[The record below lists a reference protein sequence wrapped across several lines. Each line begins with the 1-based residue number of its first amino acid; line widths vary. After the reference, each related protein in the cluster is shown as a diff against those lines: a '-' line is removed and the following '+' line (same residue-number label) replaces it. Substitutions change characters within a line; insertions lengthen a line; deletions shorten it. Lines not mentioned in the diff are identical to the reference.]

1 MLVHKHATHR
11 LIKAFETVGPN
22 EPIGDE
28 ALAACEAAMTR
39 PLSFSPPG
47 SPSLEEHRSSVYVAN
62 CGANW
67 DKLAEL
73 NKEVAALGYG
83 NVITTSITK

>member
-28 ALAACEAAMTR
+28 ALAAFAKRFAA
-39 PLSFSPPG
+39 PLSPKQIVVVRKLTSLDSG
-47 SPSLEEHRSSVYVAN
+47 S
-62 CGANW
+62 
-67 DKLAEL
+67 
-73 NKEVAALGYG
+73 
-83 NVITTSITK
+83 VITAAA